1 MNPIS
6 SRLKAIAITAL
17 FFALSGFALLGLI
30 WGLNALPIAF
40 PGQDALNA
48 YRPHDTVA
56 AVSDLRIT
64 VVLTAAFLVATAIVL
79 ILDSDYCDRMLAI
92 FSDVLLMM
100 MAAMSGF
107 VAGYW
112 ALLRL
117 AGYSNFITMDFIQA
131 ALICPVV
138 VFAASILP
146 LGRLR
151 SVLPMRVGAA
161 LLVLLAAP
169 VLLIVRF

>member
-1 MNPIS
+1 MNPIG

-17 FFALSGFALLGLI
+17 FFALSAFALLGLI
-30 WGLNALPIAF
+30 WGLDALPFAL
-40 PGQDALNA
+40 PGHEALRA

-79 ILDSDYCDRMLAI
+79 TLDSDYCDRMLAI
-92 FSDVLLMM
+92 FADVLLMM
-100 MAAMSGF
+100 MAAMAGC

-117 AGYSNFITMDFIQA
+117 AGFANFITVDFVQA
-131 ALICPVV
+131 ALVCPAV
-138 VFAASILP
+138 VFGISILP

-151 SVLPMRVGAA
+151 AALPMRIGMA
-161 LLVLLAAP
+161 LLILLAAP
-169 VLLIVRF
+169 ALLIVMF